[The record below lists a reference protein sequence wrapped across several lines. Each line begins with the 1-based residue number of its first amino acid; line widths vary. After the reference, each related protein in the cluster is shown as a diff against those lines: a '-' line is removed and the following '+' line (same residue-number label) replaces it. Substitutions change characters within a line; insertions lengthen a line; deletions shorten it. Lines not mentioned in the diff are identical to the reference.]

1 MRKLF
6 LLVVILTLLVAG
18 CGSAP
23 AGTGKQGGKLKVAA
37 SFYPM
42 GEFVRQVGG
51 QYVEVATLIPD
62 GVEPHEWEPTAQDL
76 TKIKNAGLFVY
87 NGGVEPW
94 GPKVLDSLG
103 KDKVLALEAG
113 SGHLELNGHPDPHIW
128 LSPKL
133 AQLEVNAIRDGL
145 IKADAAH
152 KDAYT
157 ANAAAYNAK
166 LQQLDKQLT
175 TIAKTAKRKEF
186 VTTHAAFGH
195 LAADYGLKQ
204 LSILGISPEAEPS
217 PAELTQ
223 LVNLVQ
229 EKNIKYVFFET
240 LVSPK
245 VAQTLAAETKAKT
258 LVLNPLEGLTKEER
272 AAGADYLSVME
283 QNIKNLQLA
292 LNS

>member
-6 LLVVILTLLVAG
+6 LLVVIFILFLSG
-18 CGSAP
+18 CGSQP
-23 AGTGKQGGKLKVAA
+23 AGSKQGGKLKVVA

-42 GEFVRQVGG
+42 AEFARQVGG
-51 QYVEVATLIPD
+51 DQVTVTTLIPD
-62 GVEPHEWEPTAQDL
+62 GVEPHEWEPTAKDL
-76 TKIKNAGLFVY
+76 SGIKDAGLFIY

-94 GPKVLDSLG
+94 APKAVNAIG
-103 KDKVLALEAG
+103 ADKVRALEAG
-113 SGHLELNGHPDPHIW
+113 RGHLELNGHLDPHLW
-128 LSPKL
+128 LSPKQ
-133 AQLEVNAIRDGL
+133 AQIEVNVIRDGL
-145 IKADAAH
+145 IQADAAH
-152 KDAYT
+152 KDVYT

-166 LQQLDKQLT
+166 LQQLDKQLAAL
-175 TIAKTAKRKEF
+175 AKTAKRKEF

-223 LVNLVQ
+223 LVSLVR

-272 AAGADYLSVME
+272 SAGADYLSVME

-292 LNS
+292 LNR

>member
-6 LLVVILTLLVAG
+6 LLVVIFTLFLSG
-18 CGSAP
+18 CGSQP
-23 AGTGKQGGKLKVAA
+23 AGSKQGGKLKVVA

-42 GEFVRQVGG
+42 AEFARQVGG
-51 QYVEVATLIPD
+51 DQVTVTTLIPD
-62 GVEPHEWEPTAQDL
+62 GVEPHEWEPTAKDL
-76 TKIKNAGLFVY
+76 SGIKDAGLFIY

-94 GPKVLDSLG
+94 APKAVNAIG
-103 KDKVLALEAG
+103 ADKVRALEAG
-113 SGHLELNGHPDPHIW
+113 RGHLELNGHLDPHLW
-128 LSPKL
+128 LSPKQ
-133 AQLEVNAIRDGL
+133 AQLEVNAIRNGL
-145 IKADAAH
+145 IQADPAH

-157 ANAAAYNAK
+157 ANAAAYIGK

-175 TIAKTAKRKEF
+175 AIVKTAKRKEF

-195 LAADYGLKQ
+195 LAADYGLRQ

-245 VAQTLAAETKAKT
+245 VAQTLAAETKAQT
-258 LVLNPLEGLTKEER
+258 LVLNPLEGLTREER